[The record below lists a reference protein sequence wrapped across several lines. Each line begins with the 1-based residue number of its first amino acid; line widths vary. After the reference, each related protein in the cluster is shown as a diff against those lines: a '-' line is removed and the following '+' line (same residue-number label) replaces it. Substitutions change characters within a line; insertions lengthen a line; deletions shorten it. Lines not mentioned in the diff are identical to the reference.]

1 MLRHIKNIIFK
12 KALKQKDTLVSYT
25 TRLWQGLRR
34 FTHQNSI
41 TITTAFLSIGLCSLI
56 LYTLVS
62 PLPELPVPDFAAD
75 ERPVT
80 SSEIRAR
87 SIAPLEAYTGLLRTR
102 DLFKPSI
109 PIPAE
114 KKIGKTT
121 AQQLAQRLQFLGT
134 SGDGQNLSALVF
146 VPERGPGSFQI
157 GDRVAEFILKG
168 IRKDSL
174 VLELENERITLKR

>member
-1 MLRHIKNIIFK
+1 MLQHIKNIIFQ
-12 KALKQKDTLVSYT
+12 KALKQKNTLVSYT

-62 PLPELPVPDFAAD
+62 PLPELSVPDFAD
-75 ERPVT
+75 ERSIT
-80 SSEIRAR
+80 SSEIQTR

-134 SGDGQNLSALVF
+134 SEDEQSLSALVF
-146 VPERGPGSFQI
+146 VPERGPGSFQV

>member
-12 KALKQKDTLVSYT
+12 EVLKKKNALVSYT

-62 PLPELPVPDFAAD
+62 PLPELPVPNFAD
-75 ERPVT
+75 ERPIT
-80 SSEIRAR
+80 SSEIQAR
-87 SIAPLEAYTGLLRTR
+87 FIAPIETYTGLLKTR

-109 PIPAE
+109 PIPSE
-114 KKIGKTT
+114 KEIGKTT

-134 SGDGQNLSALVF
+134 SGDENNLSALVF
-146 VPERGPGSFQI
+146 IPERGPGSFQV
-157 GDRVAEFILKG
+157 GDRVAEFIL
-168 IRKDSL
+168 IDVRKNSL
-174 VLELENERITLKR
+174 VLELENEQITLKR